1 MKGGTMADK
10 WRNTKELGEIIKIPQ
25 EYIEKID
32 KIVNT
37 GMSVYPSR
45 EEFIKSAVEIK
56 LAEIRNN
63 SSRIKGLGSK

>member
-56 LAEIRNN
+56 LAEIKNN
-63 SSRIKGLGSK
+63 SSRIKGLGLK